1 MSSSSII
8 RCISSPQLHLQ
19 HSARLLKH
27 IFLSDIMSAPTYI
40 VQSGDVLLVPEQG
53 LTQLTIEW
61 QQSLQNKKGDYLT
74 GFVPVKGKGQN
85 DVVLIFIQSD
95 WYNTGHINK
104 VDGHYELKVD
114 DKTRYGQKNAKGEAR
129 FIVYHD
135 TSRNPFQHRFMNQAL
150 RQTALGIGQKVA
162 QMMGVPSV
170 MSDAVSSQI
179 QALCGDPLRKF

>member
-1 MSSSSII
+1 
-8 RCISSPQLHLQ
+8 
-19 HSARLLKH
+19 
-27 IFLSDIMSAPTYI
+27 MSAPTYI

-85 DVVLIFIQSD
+85 DVVLIFIQLD

-104 VDGHYELKVD
+104 GELVQSLDFAKRALTLRKTRPAVDGHYELKVD